1 MTEQEKK
8 LKKKESNAKYRS
20 KLALKKAQEDKGG
33 AEKARD
39 SPGKPGLAP
48 ADEGTQPA
56 TIAPDDGLDDQT
68 DWDCFGDVCKKCR
81 MDPDDPATSRKLHS
95 PTCHLA
101 ALDAGPPGEKATVPG
116 AKGY

>member
-39 SPGKPGLAP
+39 SPGKPGLAH

-68 DWDCFGDVCKKCR
+68 DWDCFGEVCKKCR

-101 ALDAGPPGEKATVPG
+101 ALEATVPG